1 MEITKLKGEQ
11 FHTIKP
17 LWEELNR
24 LHKEK
29 SDYFKAHFTPFTF
42 EKRFEQFKDR
52 DDFAI
57 FAAGDNKTIIGYC
70 IASVKDGAGEIDSI
84 YIRPSH
90 RKTGIGDRLMEKAE
104 QWLTRQNINKVH
116 ISVAQGNEEAFG
128 FYSRHGYHHRFSVLE
143 KEVKH
148 SE

>member
-1 MEITKLKGEQ
+1 MEITKLEDEH

-17 LWEELNR
+17 LWKELNR

-29 SDYFKAHFTPFTF
+29 SDFFKDHFTAFTF

-52 DDFAI
+52 GDLAI
-57 FAAGDNKTIIGYC
+57 FAARDDKALIGYC
-70 IASVKDGAGEIDSI
+70 IASVKDGTGEIDSI
-84 YIRPSH
+84 YIRPAH

-104 QWLTRQNINKVH
+104 HWLTLQNINKIH

-128 FYSRHGYHHRFSVLE
+128 FYSCHGYHHRFSVLE
-143 KEVKH
+143 KKV
-148 SE
+148 